1 MYVQYVHPDEWMEVH
16 SGTELINSV
25 CSLLLNQSSI
35 AASCKC
41 ELKYENNLF
50 LLYIK
55 GEMHVYYEGSN
66 VIET

>member
-1 MYVQYVHPDEWMEVH
+1 MHVQYVHPDEWMEVH
-16 SGTELINSV
+16 SGDLTELINSV
-25 CSLLLNQSSI
+25 CSLSLNQSSV
-35 AASCKC
+35 AASYKR

-66 VIET
+66 VI